1 MSRRFS
7 FLFDLVKLA
16 SYTFSEPSI
25 QLSTLLQLP
34 DFSPEFSYIALRR
47 TEVASSG
54 VVVGF

>member
-1 MSRRFS
+1 M
-7 FLFDLVKLA
+7 KLA

-54 VVVGF
+54 AVDGF

>member
-1 MSRRFS
+1 MSRSFS

-25 QLSTLLQLP
+25 QLSTLFQLP

-47 TEVASSG
+47 TEVASSCDMA
-54 VVVGF
+54 GF

>member
-1 MSRRFS
+1 MSRSFS

-25 QLSTLLQLP
+25 QLSTLFQLP

-47 TEVASSG
+47 TEVASS
-54 VVVGF
+54 